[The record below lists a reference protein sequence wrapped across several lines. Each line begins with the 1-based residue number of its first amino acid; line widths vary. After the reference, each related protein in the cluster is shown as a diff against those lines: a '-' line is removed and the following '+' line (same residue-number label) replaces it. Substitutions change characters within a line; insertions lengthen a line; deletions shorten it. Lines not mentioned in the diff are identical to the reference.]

1 MLNYVFKRILRRPF
15 LSLAGLVLAGA
26 LCFVLCFLVNYR
38 DQQEADLKAM
48 QKSYLV
54 RGVITDARGTKANH
68 MRLHKRFLG
77 FIQDEEHGLGSY
89 IENLCLVKNL
99 ECTSVLGKG
108 YAVGISMPRA
118 DKRMLEE
125 QGGGFYTDKENF
137 FENEDFCCL
146 VPETAYEEFKGGT
159 IACSL
164 VNPYTSAGLGTG
176 ADPNNWIFDL
186 EVVGWYK
193 GGGQDVIMSFPTVQR
208 LAVRLTSTVSV
219 DAISFD
225 LKDSSQ
231 ADLVREIASR
241 EYVTPDPSSTDFR
254 PALTVQDKQYRI
266 AITEMEQSIA
276 RTERLVPISLFIS
289 LAAGFLMGF
298 LSVRGE
304 TKTYALMRTVGM
316 GKGKLV
322 LSVLLEQL
330 LLPLAACL
338 AVGFIMNLPLI
349 ALLYFACYAVGC
361 LVAVI
366 RPALSAPTKL
376 LRVQE

>member
-1 MLNYVFKRILRRPF
+1 MINYVFKRIIRRPF

-26 LCFVLCFLVNYR
+26 LCFALCFLVSYR
-38 DQQEADLKAM
+38 DRQEADLKAM

-68 MRLHKRFLG
+68 MRLHRRFLQ
-77 FIQDEEHGLGSY
+77 FVQDEEKGLGSY
-89 IENLCLVKNL
+89 IENLCLIKNL
-99 ECTSVLGKG
+99 ECDSALGKG
-108 YAVGISMPRA
+108 YAVGISEPRA

-125 QGGGFYTDKENF
+125 QGGGYYIEKEDF
-137 FENEDFCCL
+137 FESKDFCCL
-146 VPETAYEEFKGGT
+146 VPETAYEEYKDKS
-159 IACSL
+159 IACAM
-164 VNPYTSAGLGTG
+164 VNPYTSAGIGTG
-176 ADPNNWIFDL
+176 DRPNNWTFNL

-193 GGGQDVIMSFPTVQR
+193 GGGMDVILSFPTVQR
-208 LAVRLTSTVSV
+208 LAGRLTSTESV

-231 ADLVREIASR
+231 ADLVREVAAK
-241 EYVTPDPSSTDFR
+241 EFVTPDPSSTSFR
-254 PALTVQDKQYRI
+254 PAITVQDKQYRI
-266 AITEMEQSIA
+266 AITEMEQNIA
-276 RTERLVPISLFIS
+276 RTQRLVPVCLFMS

-322 LSVLLEQL
+322 LSVLAEQL

-338 AVGFIMNLPLI
+338 AVGFIMGLPLV
-349 ALLYFACYAVGC
+349 ALLYFMCYTVGC
-361 LVAVI
+361 LAAVI
-366 RPALSAPTKL
+366 RPALSTPTKL